1 MFRAAIPFCLMSAI
15 ATASLAQEVNV
26 YSYRQPELVR
36 PLFDAFTADTGIKVN
51 VAFLKKG
58 MVEKLVAEGKRSP
71 ADLVLTADITRLN
84 DVVVAGVVQ
93 AVESDVLNTNIPAL
107 YRDPDKQWFGLTTRA
122 RIVFA
127 SKSRVADDEVTTYE
141 DLANPRWRGRICTRA
156 GTHSYTLALVSA
168 HLAHHSEAVTRKWLQ
183 GIKAN
188 LAHKPQGNDRA
199 QVKAVWSGACDIALG
214 NTYYMGKMLQK
225 PEQVEWAESVRIIF
239 PVFEGAGTHVNVS
252 GMALTKASHNR
263 DNAVRLMEFLSG
275 PEAQSIYARQN
286 FEYPLLEGAEVS
298 ELVASWG
305 RFTPDDKNLMD
316 LARLRKTSLRLV
328 EEVNFDQ

>member
-1 MFRAAIPFCLMSAI
+1 MSAI